1 MNQSVIDA
9 ELLNIY
15 NRTIHEDTHM
25 LQTYNMVNVAMVVNG
40 IRPGA
45 IIASI
50 TEENKESIMK
60 SLQNLG
66 CFVKDIRWKKSGS
79 PILLFVRADDPTQR
93 NRLASMVTA
102 LNRNENDPID
112 PFIKNTASPM
122 NQSNSIIGTLIG
134 YFNAL
139 PRQTMT
145 NETKS
150 VGITTTVFVN
160 DTPVSINLFP
170 QKIKVLDTHRKQRLI
185 EMANQ
190 IQTLRLPDGFRI
202 DSVTPYFKSNGV
214 QYTLKESVPP
224 KLSGGKRT
232 HTRRRHTKR
241 HVRSRRAR
249 R

>member
-79 PILLFVRADDPTQR
+79 PLLLFVRADDPSQR
-93 NRLASMVTA
+93 NRLTSMITA

-134 YFNAL
+134 YFNA
-139 PRQTMT
+139 
-145 NETKS
+145 
-150 VGITTTVFVN
+150 
-160 DTPVSINLFP
+160 
-170 QKIKVLDTHRKQRLI
+170 
-185 EMANQ
+185 
-190 IQTLRLPDGFRI
+190 
-202 DSVTPYFKSNGV
+202 
-214 QYTLKESVPP
+214 
-224 KLSGGKRT
+224 
-232 HTRRRHTKR
+232 
-241 HVRSRRAR
+241 
-249 R
+249 